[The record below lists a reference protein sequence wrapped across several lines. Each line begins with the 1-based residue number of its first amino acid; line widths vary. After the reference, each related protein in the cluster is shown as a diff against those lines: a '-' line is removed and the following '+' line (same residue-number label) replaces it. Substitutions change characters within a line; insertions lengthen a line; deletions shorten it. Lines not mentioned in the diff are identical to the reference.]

1 VSYVK
6 ICSDTTQERRILL
19 KTVQITKFDISSLG
33 GDTYMCSAQ
42 GREIFPHS
50 ARHAV
55 VLLVCLDHSLVRPA
69 AESRHCRAICFAVV
83 FVIYLFIRSFI

>member
-1 VSYVK
+1 
-6 ICSDTTQERRILL
+6 
-19 KTVQITKFDISSLG
+19 
-33 GDTYMCSAQ
+33 MCSAP
-42 GREIFPHS
+42 GRDIFPHS

-55 VLLVCLDHSLVRPA
+55 VLLVCLDHSLARPA